1 MVTCIFQSLELI
13 AYVYMSC
20 WCCHLYVSFCWIEHS
35 CIFCVFVFIFV
46 YLGWALCYVTVIK
59 VWKPSMALR
68 VGGV

>member
-1 MVTCIFQSLELI
+1 MYF
-13 AYVYMSC
+13 
-20 WCCHLYVSFCWIEHS
+20 F
-35 CIFCVFVFIFV
+35 VFVFIFV